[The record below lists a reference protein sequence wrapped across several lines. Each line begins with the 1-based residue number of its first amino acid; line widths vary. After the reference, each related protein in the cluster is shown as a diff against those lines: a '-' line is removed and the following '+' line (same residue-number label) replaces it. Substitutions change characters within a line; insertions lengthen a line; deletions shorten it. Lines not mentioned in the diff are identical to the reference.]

1 MYNQHKILR
10 VLKLITLLKT
20 NPAKSIRFLSD
31 VLNSTERTVYRYFAL
46 LTELGFSIEK
56 DAFGHYKILGGNE
69 DSYENN
75 FTDEEVMLLKKL
87 LLTAG
92 KKTKLKDGILK
103 KLYVRSSLNSDTN
116 LLLKVHLN
124 KIVDALN
131 TAIKDKKQATLKK
144 YHSTNSNSISDR
156 VVEPIAFTD
165 NYQNL
170 IAYEVK
176 TKTNKYFNIE
186 RISGVTIGT
195 KNFQFEKLHEA
206 HQPDVFGFPFAKQ
219 QYEIELLLTVR
230 SYVLLKEQYPST
242 EKHIKKVKSS
252 KTHQYLFKTKVYNL
266 TPITRFIM
274 GFSDELIVV
283 GSPALKKALK
293 EKFERL
299 VKG

>member
-10 VLKLITLLKT
+10 VLRLITLLKT

-31 VLNSTERTVYRYFAL
+31 VLSSTERTVYRYFAL

-56 DAFGHYKILGGNE
+56 DAFGHYKIAGGGE

-75 FTDEEVMLLKKL
+75 FTDEEVFLLKKL

-124 KIVDALN
+124 KIVDTLE
-131 TAIKDKKQATLKK
+131 TAIKEKKQVTLKK

-165 NYQNL
+165 NYQNV
-170 IAYEVK
+170 IAFEVK
-176 TKTNKYFNIE
+176 SKTNKYFNIE
-186 RISGVTIGT
+186 RISGVTLGT
-195 KNFQFEKLHEA
+195 KGFQFEKFHEA
-206 HQPDVFGFPFAKQ
+206 HQPDVFGFPYNKK
-219 QYEIELLLTVR
+219 QYEVEILLSVR

-242 EKHIKKVKSS
+242 EKYIKKVKSG
-252 KTHQYLFKTKVYNL
+252 KTNSYCFKTKVYNL
-266 TPITRFIM
+266 TPIIRFVL
-274 GFSDELIVV
+274 GFSDEVTVV
-283 GSPALKKALK
+283 GSPELKKALK
-293 EKFERL
+293 EKFEKL
-299 VKG
+299 VRG